1 MLDNTQ
7 EIKITPAQPDDR
19 ARIPASGPKRGPW
32 YLLTG
37 LALGVI
43 LGLLYAWLI
52 NPVVYERSTPAAL
65 DETGKDL
72 YRGIIAQVY
81 AATGDL
87 ERASLRLREL
97 GDHDSARVL
106 GAQAQRLLAEGHVTE
121 ARALAMLAAALQDP
135 QISPD
140 TIEPPTLLQPTPT
153 EAPPSIPT
161 HTLPVPTS
169 PP

>member
-19 ARIPASGPKRGPW
+19 ARIPAPGPKHGPW

-97 GDHDSARVL
+97 GEHDSAKL
-106 GAQAQRLLAEGHVTE
+106 MGAQAQRLLAEGQVTE
-121 ARALAMLAAALQDP
+121 ARALAMLAAALQGTQLP
-135 QISPD
+135 PD
-140 TIEPPTLLQPTPT
+140 TIEPPAPLQPTPT
-153 EAPPSIPT
+153 ETPPSIPT

>member
-37 LALGVI
+37 LVLGVI
-43 LGLLYAWLI
+43 LGLFYAWLI
-52 NPVVYERSTPAAL
+52 NPVVFERNTPAAL

-87 ERASLRLREL
+87 ERASLRLSEL
-97 GDHDSARVL
+97 GDEDSARIL
-106 GAQAQRLLAEGHVTE
+106 GAQAQRLLAEGQVTE
-121 ARALAMLAAALQDP
+121 ARALAMLAAALQEP
-135 QISPD
+135 QIPPD
-140 TIEPPTLLQPTPT
+140 NIEPPALLQPTPT
-153 EAPPSIPT
+153 EVPPSIPT